1 MGPIR
6 TFMMVYVPGESYY
19 VRNFEFYSACSIMGP
34 MEPLNPNKSPPENPK
49 KARPLPLPAQR
60 TLKKLGEDINRA
72 RRRRGLTQQA
82 LAERVGVGLST
93 VKRLEAGDPRMQL
106 HVLARV
112 LYLFGELGRLDQL
125 LDIGQ
130 DEIGLALMDQQ
141 LPQRVRSRK
150 NKTSA
155 F

>member
-1 MGPIR
+1 
-6 TFMMVYVPGESYY
+6 
-19 VRNFEFYSACSIMGP
+19 
-34 MEPLNPNKSPPENPK
+34 METTKPTKSPRDDRRQ
-49 KARPLPLPAQR
+49 ARPLPLPTQR

-82 LAERVGVGLST
+82 LAERAGVGLST

-141 LPQRVRSRK
+141 LPQRVRVRK
-150 NKTSA
+150 NKTNA

>member
-1 MGPIR
+1 
-6 TFMMVYVPGESYY
+6 
-19 VRNFEFYSACSIMGP
+19 
-34 MEPLNPNKSPPENPK
+34 METTKSTKSPQNDRKP
-49 KARPLPLPAQR
+49 ARPLPLPTQR

-82 LAERVGVGLST
+82 LAERAGVGLST

-141 LPQRVRSRK
+141 LPQRVRVRK
-150 NKTSA
+150 NKTNA

>member
-1 MGPIR
+1 
-6 TFMMVYVPGESYY
+6 
-19 VRNFEFYSACSIMGP
+19 
-34 MEPLNPNKSPPENPK
+34 MEPSKPIKDPLGSRKPV
-49 KARPLPLPAQR
+49 RPLPMPAQR
-60 TLKKLGEDINRA
+60 TLKKLGEDLNRA

-82 LAERVGVGLST
+82 LAERAGVGLST

-112 LYLFGELGRLDQL
+112 LYLFGELGRLDEL
-125 LDIGQ
+125 LDSGQ

-141 LPQRVRSRK
+141 LPQRVRVRK